1 MLHARQSWATVW
13 KFMDEC
19 SMSMN
24 MPSIPAILVMIA
36 ASLVV
41 RNLKDITAQIWPARM
56 RVRNGL
62 ESVSVDLDATTGAGA
77 VLSSVAIEPILKI
90 P

>member
-1 MLHARQSWATVW
+1 
-13 KFMDEC
+13 
-19 SMSMN
+19 MSMN
-24 MPSIPAILVMIA
+24 MPSMPAILVMIA

-62 ESVSVDLDATTGAGA
+62 ESVSVDLDASGAGA
-77 VLSSVAIEPILKI
+77 VLSSIAIEPIVMI
-90 P
+90 W